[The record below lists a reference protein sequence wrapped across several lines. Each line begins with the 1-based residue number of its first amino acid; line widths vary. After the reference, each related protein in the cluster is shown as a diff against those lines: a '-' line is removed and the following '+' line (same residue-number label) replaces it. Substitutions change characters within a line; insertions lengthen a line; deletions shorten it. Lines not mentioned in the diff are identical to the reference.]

1 MSSKHP
7 DTKTISD
14 WYNRRYASG
23 QEQAFGRPIEEYYDR
38 LQKIPLQPNQRIL
51 DIACGQG
58 FFLKVA
64 QEQGHS
70 TWGVDI
76 SAVAIDITR
85 RVTPETHAVNAS
97 GQTLPFPDNSFDV
110 VTCWGSLEHHPDME
124 LALSEFVRV
133 ARSQSIMFL
142 RVPNRDFWLYQL
154 MSKLGMKGG
163 TEQQDIIE
171 HLLSLEEWKNLFTQ
185 AGLSI
190 EQITPDNWFLK
201 QSFNMQ
207 PGFQTNLK
215 LLVRKFALRVS
226 PLNKTYC
233 FDFLCRV
240 NKA

>member
-1 MSSKHP
+1 MSSKTP
-7 DTKTISD
+7 DSKVVSD

-23 QEQAFGRPIEEYYDR
+23 QEQAFGRPIEEYYNR
-38 LQKIPLQPNQRIL
+38 LKKIPLPPNQSIL

-76 SAVAIDITR
+76 SDVAVDITR
-85 RVTPETHAVNAS
+85 KVTPETYAVNAS
-97 GQTLPFPDNSFDV
+97 GQALPFADNSFDV
-110 VTCWGSLEHHPDME
+110 VTCWGSLEHHPDMR

-133 ARSQSIMFL
+133 ARPQSIMFL
-142 RVPNRDFWLYQL
+142 RVPNRDFWPYQL
-154 MSKLGMKGG
+154 MSKFGAEAG

-171 HLLSLEEWKNLFTQ
+171 HLLSQQEWHTLFTE

-190 EQITPDNWFLK
+190 EEVTADNWFL
-201 QSFNMQ
+201 QQPFNLQ
-207 PGFQTNLK
+207 RGLKANVK
-215 LLVRKFALRVS
+215 LLMRKFTLSLS
-226 PLNKTYC
+226 PLDKTYC

-240 NKA
+240 NK